1 MTEDDTSFLSSFT
14 RRVFEGR
21 TGQLVLQEKCCHFY
35 TPSVLGDEL
44 MKVLNDQG
52 VSQTGKEP
60 TDKGKVGS
68 YLRGSSTPVAAFP
81 LRCSQPARFHPALL
95 SKLSLVCGKP
105 GNPTRV

>member
-14 RRVFEGR
+14 RRVFQGR

-52 VSQTGKEP
+52 VSQTVKEP
-60 TDKGKVGS
+60 TDKGKVSS
-68 YLRGSSTPVAAFP
+68 YL
-81 LRCSQPARFHPALL
+81 
-95 SKLSLVCGKP
+95 
-105 GNPTRV
+105 